1 LTFVVDGSNLRLSN
15 ANDDV
20 VEMVVVVGWNK
31 WCVKEEIW
39 QGSPVLAMKSILRE
53 KFGCNP

>member
-1 LTFVVDGSNLRLSN
+1 LSN